1 MNDGGH
7 ELIVVGGGAAG
18 MMAAISAARDGG
30 GRPCVVERNQKV
42 GRKLYI
48 TGKGRCN
55 VTNHCPP
62 EEVLASTPRNG
73 RFLYG
78 AVTRTPPAWVE
89 DFFTGL
95 GVPLK
100 VERGN
105 RVFPVSDRAADVI
118 DALFFRYEKAECPG
132 DRRPGPPRS
141 DLEEGN
147 GCPGWSTD
155 LRLVS
160 LPGCGPGHRRLR
172 PIRPPALP
180 ATDMRW
186 PAGLGPY
193 CGPARSIPGPLGGR
207 GGTAAEKCRAWR

>member
-1 MNDGGH
+1 MAD

-18 MMAAISAARDGG
+18 MMAAISAAETGAAVRLL
-30 GRPCVVERNQKV
+30 ERNPKV

-118 DALFFRYEKAECPG
+118 DALFFHMKKLNIPV
-132 DRRPGPPRS
+132 
-141 DLEEGN
+141 
-147 GCPGWSTD
+147 TQ
-155 LRLVS
+155 
-160 LPGCGPGHRRLR
+160 
-172 PIRPPALP
+172 
-180 ATDMRW
+180 
-186 PAGLGPY
+186 
-193 CGPARSIPGPLGGR
+193 ARASQI
-207 GGTAAEKCRAWR
+207 